1 MQEIFHHIYH
11 SLDQHCWF
19 FNPKWTL
26 KFPALI
32 QGSIKPGICSN
43 STSLLLVYKKL
54 TKNYAWA
61 WMAKLL
67 KKAYEHQI
75 PFASCSSSPY
85 HGITQKATQ
94 AEELHRQKRWKGHI
108 ETNRATESH
117 TCSSSS
123 SSICF
128 TGNSSIIAPARERG
142 REGGRLGLF
151 PSATKN
157 KKQVHV
163 VIITTSG
170 NRYRSRKDARKKKL
184 QKKKHTH
191 TFRRRKRRRQD
202 NNKQKKKRTA
212 DSVRNEDAKETK
224 CKEDESKP
232 KKEKN

>member
-1 MQEIFHHIYH
+1 
-11 SLDQHCWF
+11 
-19 FNPKWTL
+19 
-26 KFPALI
+26 
-32 QGSIKPGICSN
+32 
-43 STSLLLVYKKL
+43 V
-54 TKNYAWA
+54 
-61 WMAKLL
+61 
-67 KKAYEHQI
+67 
-75 PFASCSSSPY
+75 
-85 HGITQKATQ
+85 
-94 AEELHRQKRWKGHI
+94 
-108 ETNRATESH
+108 
-117 TCSSSS
+117 
-123 SSICF
+123 
-128 TGNSSIIAPARERG
+128 REVG

-151 PSATKN
+151 PSATRN

-184 QKKKHTH
+184 QKKKKN